1 MIPNGLTHEHAM
13 HLQAVELE
21 RTVAMLRSL
30 SEDAWS
36 AQTDCPSWD
45 VRRMYLHVLGACEA
59 GASIR
64 ESVRQ
69 FVSAAASELGFDLVW
84 KGKGRAEH
92 GVDRKTGKTIVALD
106 PRYLRPTEV
115 DTLLGDARK
124 ARKELG
130 WKPRVSF
137 DALVREMAREDLA
150 VAERESL
157 VKNAGY
163 ASHPHAAD

>member
-1 MIPNGLTHEHAM
+1 M
-13 HLQAVELE
+13 
-21 RTVAMLRSL
+21 
-30 SEDAWS
+30 
-36 AQTDCPSWD
+36 
-45 VRRMYLHVLGACEA
+45 
-59 GASIR
+59 
-64 ESVRQ
+64 
-69 FVSAAASELGFDLVW
+69 
-84 KGKGRAEH
+84 
-92 GVDRKTGKTIVALD
+92 DRKTGKTIVALD

-150 VAERESL
+150 VAEREAL

-163 ASHPHAAD
+163 ASPPHAAD